1 MTNHLHMTYRW
12 RQTRM
17 IQTSRIVPV
26 FGSAAAL
33 FVAFGVSSASAL
45 DSCAAYGPG
54 FTKVEGSETC
64 LHIGGRVRVEAGT
77 GITPSTVNNGN
88 GLASNGARPASL
100 QSTSDDTTNSIG
112 GPAFGRSHV
121 RLPQGALGYAGPQ

>member
-1 MTNHLHMTYRW
+1 MTNHPHLTHRR

-26 FGSAAAL
+26 FGGAAAL

-45 DSCAAYGPG
+45 DTCAAYGPG

-64 LHIGGRVRVEAGT
+64 LHIGGHVRVEVGT

-88 GLASNGARPASL
+88 GLVTSGARPASL
-100 QSTSDDTTNSIG
+100 HSASDDTTNSIG

-121 RLPQGALGYAGPQ
+121 RLPQGALGYADPQ